1 MSEFKELKLSDIFPS
16 RTNPRSEFEENSI
29 RELSESIKQHGVLQ
43 PIIVREQV
51 DRDNKYDL
59 VCGERRYRASI
70 LAELETIPALIRELT
85 DNEVL
90 EIQVLE
96 NLQREDVSPM
106 DEAKAF
112 KTLLGK
118 EDLEWLSSKIN
129 KSKKYVLNRIKLLE
143 LAEEIQE
150 DLTSGKLPLG
160 HAVVLVRLPKEEQL
174 KLYGYAVNG
183 ESLSTFKSRVSRN
196 YLGFDKAVFD
206 INDETLLPKVGSCQN
221 CAKRTINNQL
231 LFEDVTSEDRCTDE
245 ICFNAKI
252 ENHFSKLRKQAYE
265 KFDNIKQARTS
276 YDGIYLNEFSYKFSE
291 EQTEEFPNPIYIE
304 QDNYPWRHDSSLE
317 GKVVF
322 INLKEKEEKE
332 NIQQRDYKA
341 ERIQNTVNEFENII
355 NPRLKILEKIKL
367 EELDGSEFSKII
379 AEEYLYGTS
388 ALLLFL
394 LSKKLG
400 YKGGKTKELDNLSIN
415 ELIEKFDSL
424 NWDTKDEISKELALV
439 ISSRYS
445 LEQCIVFREMLDL
458 IDEETSEDEE
468 PEFSTK
474 NKNWEGLVELLG
486 VESTE
491 NENSQTLSEALDELL
506 NENKPDVELPTFEKI
521 TRKKKFALTNSYF
534 KNHNPQ
540 TEPGTPF
547 EVYSY
552 YKQHGELPFDAD
564 PETAPNWLYETYIE
578 YQKRA
583 GVYNSQFFTP
593 PATAE
598 RIAELADK
606 YFRTDERE
614 TCRVLDACC
623 GFGMLTKPLTEKGFI
638 VKGFDNNSEILKMY
652 SEYTGCIS
660 EQKDIHS
667 YLAEDTQWMNIVSN
681 PPYEIK
687 ELTQFL
693 KLLWDL
699 LKHGGLAVLLLPK
712 GFVDK
717 DKPKALVEVL
727 EKFSVMHREDM
738 QEDFART
745 GMKAEIVVLEKN

>member
-118 EDLEWLSSKIN
+118 EDLEWLASKIN
-129 KSKKYVLNRIKLLE
+129 KSKKYVLNRIKLLD

-379 AEEYLYGTS
+379 AEEYLYGAS
-388 ALLLFL
+388 ALLIFL

-506 NENKPDVELPTFEKI
+506 DENKPDIELPAFEKI

-534 KNHNPQ
+534 KNHYPQ

-547 EVYSY
+547 EVFAY
-552 YKQHGELPFDAD
+552 YKQHGELPFDMD
-564 PETAPNWLYETYIE
+564 PEENPNWLYETYVE

-583 GVYNSQFFTP
+583 GVYHSQFFTP
-593 PATAE
+593 PATANQMCG
-598 RIAELADK
+598 IAHMYFDK
-606 YFRTDERE
+606 EKI
-614 TCRVLDACC
+614 VLDACC
-623 GFGMLTKPLTEKGFI
+623 GFGALSKPLIEDGFN
-638 VKGFDNNSEILKMY
+638 VMGFDSSKDMVEIYNYQFSDK
-652 SEYTGCIS
+652 TVQDC
-660 EQKDIHS
+660 EQINFMLGEFEKK
-667 YLAEDTQWMNIVSN
+667 YFNIISN
-681 PPYEIK
+681 PPYEGPI
-687 ELTQFL
+687 LTKFL
-693 KLLWDL
+693 ECVHENLIDGGTAILLI
-699 LKHGGLAVLLLPK
+699 PK

-717 DKPKALVEVL
+717 DKPKALVSIL
-727 EKFSVMHREDM
+727 EKFNIVYREEM
-738 QEDFART
+738 EEDFART
-745 GMKAEIVVLEKN
+745 AIKAEIVVLEKD